1 MLNDGELMLWPG
13 TYMSLAAV
21 SCVRAAAERSFLR
34 HPGLAQAAMSVS
46 IYWHRKL
53 TRTAKTAK
61 SVRSRYPFLN
71 FFQQRMQWKCDFYLG
86 LRQHVGE
93 TCIQAGIEAN
103 TRAPERI
110 KLRLL
115 SRMKP
120 HPTDA
125 YRHSVEKNFSPVG

>member
-1 MLNDGELMLWPG
+1 
-13 TYMSLAAV
+13 
-21 SCVRAAAERSFLR
+21 
-34 HPGLAQAAMSVS
+34 
-46 IYWHRKL
+46 
-53 TRTAKTAK
+53 
-61 SVRSRYPFLN
+61 
-71 FFQQRMQWKCDFYLG
+71 MQWKCDFYLG
-86 LRQHVGE
+86 LRQHIGE

-125 YRHSVEKNFSPVG
+125 YRHSVEKNFPQLGETATIDDVLKKLN

>member
-1 MLNDGELMLWPG
+1 MPG
-13 TYMSLAAV
+13 D
-21 SCVRAAAERSFLR
+21 
-34 HPGLAQAAMSVS
+34 
-46 IYWHRKL
+46 
-53 TRTAKTAK
+53 
-61 SVRSRYPFLN
+61 RYPFLN

-93 TCIQAGIEAN
+93 TCIQAGMEAN
-103 TRAPERI
+103 THAPERI

-125 YRHSVEKNFSPVG
+125 YRQASRRIFPRLGETATIGDVLKKLIERRMLVR

>member
-1 MLNDGELMLWPG
+1 MPG
-13 TYMSLAAV
+13 D
-21 SCVRAAAERSFLR
+21 
-34 HPGLAQAAMSVS
+34 
-46 IYWHRKL
+46 
-53 TRTAKTAK
+53 
-61 SVRSRYPFLN
+61 RYPFLN

-103 TRAPERI
+103 THAPGRI

-125 YRHSVEKNFSPVG
+125 YRHSVEKNFSPVE